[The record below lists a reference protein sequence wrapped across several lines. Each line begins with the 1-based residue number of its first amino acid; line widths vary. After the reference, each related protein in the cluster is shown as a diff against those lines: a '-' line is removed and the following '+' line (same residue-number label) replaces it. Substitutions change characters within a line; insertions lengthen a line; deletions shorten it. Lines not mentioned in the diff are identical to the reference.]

1 MLFVISQPNTHLSFF
16 QMNRNLLLYLIAA
29 IAATGGLLFGFDT
42 GIINVALPTLRP
54 AFALTPALESWVVSA
69 VLAGGMVGP
78 FVSGPLTD
86 RLGRKKIN
94 LLASLIFVVG
104 SVVVAIAPSV
114 AFLIGGRLLLGL
126 AIGIVASTVPLYIA
140 EIAPKENRGT
150 LVTFFQL
157 AITLGILLSYVVG
170 YVFESDPDGW
180 RLMFWAGFIPAA
192 ILFVG
197 MLFVPESPR
206 WLIAKGR
213 EQEALQVLEKL
224 RTPEQ
229 ALTELRDTKMMMNS
243 AESSASDWR
252 LFFTKRFRIPLLIGV
267 GIFCIQQFSGIN
279 AIIYYSTD
287 IFKKLFDTSTAT
299 LVTVGVGVVNS
310 LATVIA
316 MPFLDKWGRKPL
328 LYTGLIGTAICLGT
342 VGLAF
347 LLKDSLSPETQKIM
361 LVGGSYTY
369 IIFFAISLGP
379 LGWLL
384 ISEVYPL
391 KIRGFATSMGSFNHW
406 FFDFWVAFSFPRMAA
421 TSLGDNGGIF
431 FIYMTVVLLGLL
443 FAKYIVPETKGKTL
457 EEIEAMWK

>member
-1 MLFVISQPNTHLSFF
+1 
-16 QMNRNLLLYLIAA
+16 MNKNLLITFIAG

-42 GIINVALPTLRP
+42 GVINVALPTLRK
-54 AFALTPALESWVVSA
+54 AFDLTPELESWVVSA

-86 RLGRKKIN
+86 YLGRKKIN
-94 LLASLIFVVG
+94 ILASLIFVVG
-104 SVVVAIAPSV
+104 SILTAIAPNV
-114 AFLIGGRLLLGL
+114 VFLIGGRLLLGL

-140 EIAPKENRGT
+140 ELAPKEKRGQ

-170 YVFESDPDGW
+170 YLFEGQENAW
-180 RLMFWAGFIPAA
+180 RLMFWTGFIPAA
-192 ILFVG
+192 VLFTG
-197 MLFVPESPR
+197 MFFVPESPR
-206 WLIAKGR
+206 WLISKGR
-213 EQEALQVLEKL
+213 SEEALLVLNKL

-229 ALTELRDTKMMMNS
+229 ALEELKETEEILSEKTSGKG
-243 AESSASDWR
+243 DWKI
-252 LFFTKRFRIPLLIGV
+252 LFTKKLRIPLFIGI

-287 IFKKLFDTSTAT
+287 IFKKLFDGPTAT
-299 LVTVGVGVVNS
+299 LATVGVGVINTFATL
-310 LATVIA
+310 LAIRL
-316 MPFLDKWGRKPL
+316 LDKIGRKPL
-328 LYTGLIGTAICLGT
+328 LYIGLIGTAFCLGT

-347 LLKDSLSPETQKIM
+347 YMKDSLPAALQQWM
-361 LVGGSYTY
+361 LVGGIYTY

-391 KIRGFATSMGSFNHW
+391 KIRGFASSMGSFNHW
-406 FFDFWVAFSFPRMAA
+406 FFDFWVAFSFPRLAA

-431 FIYMTVVLLGLL
+431 GIYMLVVLLGLF
-443 FAKYIVPETKGKTL
+443 FARYVVFETKGLSL
-457 EEIEAMWK
+457 EDIEKKWK

>member
-1 MLFVISQPNTHLSFF
+1 
-16 QMNRNLLLYLIAA
+16 MNKNLLLYLIAA
-29 IAATGGLLFGFDT
+29 IAATGGLLFGYDT

-54 AFALTPALESWVVSA
+54 AFNLTPALESWVVSA

-86 RLGRKKIN
+86 KLGRKKIN
-94 LLASLIFVVG
+94 ILAALVFVLG
-104 SVVVAIAPSV
+104 SIVVAVAPSV

-140 EIAPKENRGT
+140 ELAPKESRGT

-157 AITLGILLSYVVG
+157 AITLGILLSYVIG
-170 YVFESDPDGW
+170 YLFESDPDGW
-180 RLMFWAGFIPAA
+180 RSMFWAGFIPAI
-192 ILFVG
+192 ILLLG

-213 EQEALQVLEKL
+213 EDEALQVLEKL

-229 ALTELRDTKMMMNS
+229 ARDELNETKQLMQS
-243 AESSASDWR
+243 EQSGKADWAI
-252 LFFTKRFRIPLLIGV
+252 FFSKRFRIPLIIGV

-299 LVTVGVGVVNS
+299 LATVGVGIVNS
-310 LATVIA
+310 LATIIA

-347 LLKDSLSPETQKIM
+347 LLKDSLSADAQKIM
-361 LVGGSYTY
+361 LVGGSYAY
-369 IIFFAISLGP
+369 IVFFAISLGP

-391 KIRGFATSMGSFNHW
+391 KIRGFASSMGSFNHW
-406 FFDFWVAFSFPRMAA
+406 FFDFWVAFSFPRLAA
-421 TSLGDNGGIF
+421 TSMGDNGGIF
-431 FIYMTVVLLGLL
+431 FLYMSVVLLGLL